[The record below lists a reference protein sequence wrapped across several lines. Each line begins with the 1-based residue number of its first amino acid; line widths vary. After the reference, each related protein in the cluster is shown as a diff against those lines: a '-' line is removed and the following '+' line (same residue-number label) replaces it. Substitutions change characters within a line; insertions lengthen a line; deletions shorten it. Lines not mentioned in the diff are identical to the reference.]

1 MALGGGPGGR
11 GAWASTVRFGPVLKS
26 VRHEGMIEQNQIS
39 LVLDWELNFDLY
51 ILSCPRLSVLIVRLT
66 EAEKCLFGQ
75 PRSVWTVM

>member
-1 MALGGGPGGR
+1 
-11 GAWASTVRFGPVLKS
+11 
-26 VRHEGMIEQNQIS
+26 MIEQNQIS
-39 LVLDWELNFDLY
+39 LVLDWELNFDMY